1 MWLFGLLL
9 GCVCFLVVCVVA
21 AVINSVVHCDG
32 VIVALCFVV

>member
-1 MWLFGLLL
+1 MVVWIAARLCL
-9 GCVCFLVVCVVA
+9 FLVVCVIA